1 MPPLSIEVLI
11 MRGFK
16 HLINRP
22 GLNIFLF
29 CFSVILFT
37 WPLLSAIADASQEAL
52 FLYFF
57 LVWGIII
64 LFLFLTRNSDNEP
77 PSQDKRLSG
86 GEDKD
91 V

>member
-1 MPPLSIEVLI
+1 MK
-11 MRGFK
+11 GFK

-22 GLNIFLF
+22 ELNIFLF
-29 CFSVILFT
+29 CFSVILLT
-37 WPLLSAIADASQEAL
+37 WPLLSAIADTSQETV
-52 FLYFF
+52 FVYFF

-64 LFLFLTRNSDNEP
+64 LILFLTRKSDNEP
-77 PSQDKRLSG
+77 PSPLDKRRSV